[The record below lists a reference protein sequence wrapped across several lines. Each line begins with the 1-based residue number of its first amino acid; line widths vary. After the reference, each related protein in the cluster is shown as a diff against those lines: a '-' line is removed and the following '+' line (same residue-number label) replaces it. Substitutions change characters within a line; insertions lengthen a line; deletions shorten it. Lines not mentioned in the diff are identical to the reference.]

1 MKNEKI
7 SSQKLISEYGEK
19 LILYMKENKNLKT
32 QIKDLK
38 ITLSINKEMLNNQI
52 KNLSVN
58 PDSKNQMS
66 EIISSLQKENN
77 QITERNNKLYND
89 NLNLEKKICLL
100 NQEIKEKIKNYD
112 EQIKESNNKIFIL
125 SNKLIEK
132 DNIIKQYKNELS
144 NIYKEDFNIETFIC
158 TNPSK
163 FNLELNNELCE
174 ARQIIIKYS
183 HLFNDSQKLISQLN
197 TKIISLKEMIQNIK
211 DGKRIKRNLENIEN
225 FGYILTEDSNESENN
240 DFKSFYIEDDKGNII
255 EEIELD
261 ENNCDS
267 PLVQLPN
274 KIKNFRYLTT
284 TTSNEVIIPKLD
296 LSTII
301 KKYKPIE
308 KKEKYEKK
316 KDKENLSSI
325 ILTNNYIDDRDYID
339 KLKFQLKFY
348 KNIINKYKQKLK
360 EQKKIISM
368 LKKHCLKTFS
378 NFNLNTNCSTS
389 DSKIKNYPISND
401 TRSNNNN
408 NINGYSMDNNI
419 NFSIDSEID
428 DNNELNVVINEV
440 NREAIGI
447 LSESN
452 SFYNNK

>member
-1 MKNEKI
+1 MKQKSNKI
-7 SSQKLISEYGEK
+7 SSQKLISEYAEK
-19 LILYMKENKNLKT
+19 LILYMKENKSLKT

-38 ITLSINKEMLNNQI
+38 ISLSINKEMLNNQI
-52 KNLSVN
+52 KTLSTE
-58 PDSKNQMS
+58 PDSKNHLS
-66 EIISSLQKENN
+66 EIIINLQKENN
-77 QITERNNKLYND
+77 QITERNNQLYND
-89 NLNLEKKICLL
+89 NLSLEKKIYSLK
-100 NQEIKEKIKNYD
+100 QEMNEKIKNYD
-112 EQIKESNNKIFIL
+112 EQIKEANNKIFIL
-125 SNKLIEK
+125 SNQLIEK
-132 DNIIKQYKNELS
+132 DNIIKQYKNELL
-144 NIYKEDFNIETFIC
+144 NIYKEEFNNENFIC
-158 TNPSK
+158 TSPSK

-183 HLFNDSQKLISQLN
+183 HLLNDSQKLINEQN
-197 TKIISLKEMIQNIK
+197 IKIISLKEMIQNIK
-211 DGKRIKRNLENIEN
+211 DGKRVKRNLENIEN

-240 DFKSFYIEDDKGNII
+240 EFKSFYIEDDNGDII
-255 EEIELD
+255 EEID
-261 ENNCDS
+261 IDDNNCDS

-274 KIKNFRYLTT
+274 KIKNIRYLTT
-284 TTSNEVIIPKLD
+284 TTSNEVLVPKLD

-316 KDKENLSSI
+316 KDNLSSI
-325 ILTNNYIDDRDYID
+325 ILHNNYIDDRDYID

-348 KNIINKYKQKLK
+348 KNIIYKYKQKLK

-368 LKKHCLKTFS
+368 LKKHCLKSCT
-378 NFNLNTNCSTS
+378 NLNTNCSTS

-408 NINGYSMDNNI
+408 NINGYSMENNI

-428 DNNELNVVINEV
+428 DNNELNVIINEV

-447 LSESN
+447 LSETN

>member
-1 MKNEKI
+1 M
-7 SSQKLISEYGEK
+7 
-19 LILYMKENKNLKT
+19 
-32 QIKDLK
+32 
-38 ITLSINKEMLNNQI
+38 
-52 KNLSVN
+52 
-58 PDSKNQMS
+58 
-66 EIISSLQKENN
+66 
-77 QITERNNKLYND
+77 
-89 NLNLEKKICLL
+89 EKKISLL

-183 HLFNDSQKLISQLN
+183 HLFKDSQKLINQLN

-255 EEIELD
+255 EEIDLD

-284 TTSNEVIIPKLD
+284 TTSNEVIILKLD

-316 KDKENLSSI
+316 KI
-325 ILTNNYIDDRDYID
+325 
-339 KLKFQLKFY
+339 
-348 KNIINKYKQKLK
+348 
-360 EQKKIISM
+360 KKIFQV
-368 LKKHCLKTFS
+368 LF
-378 NFNLNTNCSTS
+378 
-389 DSKIKNYPISND
+389 
-401 TRSNNNN
+401 
-408 NINGYSMDNNI
+408 
-419 NFSIDSEID
+419 
-428 DNNELNVVINEV
+428 
-440 NREAIGI
+440 
-447 LSESN
+447 
-452 SFYNNK
+452 